1 MGFDLIHSPSVSFD
15 SLAPARLTPPGPTF
29 GCSSSKVPTFP
40 VVVNS
45 AGFGVNAKFAG
56 YRRCQAQRECP
67 ERFLHGIMWPMENYR
82 PAAAAL
88 LGKRAAAVLFPKN
101 TKNSTRRHVAKMKD
115 MELQCIMFPEA

>member
-1 MGFDLIHSPSVSFD
+1 MIKKSGFRMRRTPQNDPMGFDFIHSPSVFSVSFD

-56 YRRCQAQRECP
+56 NRCQAQRERP
-67 ERFLHGIMWPMENYR
+67 QRFLHGIMWTTGNR
-82 PAAAAL
+82 SPAA
-88 LGKRAAAVLFPKN
+88 
-101 TKNSTRRHVAKMKD
+101 MKHWGV
-115 MELQCIMFPEA
+115 